1 MANLH
6 YAFAPHARFSGQWH
20 TDVLLGWDANGTLQS
35 IQPQITADQLAA
47 VPYQKLYGAVIA
59 GMPNLHSHAFQS
71 AMAGLTEYRHQSQDS
86 FWSWRDLMYRFAAK
100 LRPED
105 IAHIARWL
113 YIDMLK
119 AGYTSVCEFHYT
131 HHQPNGQPYDSL
143 SELSIQICQAAQH
156 SGIGLTLLPVLYQYS
171 NFGEQAPRADQGR
184 FLNQPDALIR
194 LLEET
199 RQHYPESAQLR
210 YGVAPHSLRAVSASS
225 LQEITKELHQRFTN
239 APIHIH
245 IAEQMAEVEASLAH
259 TGLRPVEWLLENLEV
274 NHHWCLIH
282 ATHLTQN
289 EMLQLAQSQAVA
301 GLCLTTEAN
310 LGDGFFPINDYLAA
324 KGVIGVGSDSHISV
338 DWRSE
343 LRLLE
348 YGQRLQQ
355 QQRNVLSDPAQPYVA
370 DHLFD
375 ASLRGGAQATG
386 RPVGELAIGKQADFM
401 VLDLDNPIL
410 AEHNPDTWLSSL
422 VFNERNHHQPIR
434 DVFVAGQQRIF
445 EGKHPDEA
453 QAFSQYRATLN
464 YLLNH

>member
-171 NFGEQAPRADQGR
+171 NFGEQAPR
-184 FLNQPDALIR
+184 F
-194 LLEET
+194 
-199 RQHYPESAQLR
+199 
-210 YGVAPHSLRAVSASS
+210 
-225 LQEITKELHQRFTN
+225 
-239 APIHIH
+239 
-245 IAEQMAEVEASLAH
+245 
-259 TGLRPVEWLLENLEV
+259 
-274 NHHWCLIH
+274 
-282 ATHLTQN
+282 
-289 EMLQLAQSQAVA
+289 
-301 GLCLTTEAN
+301 
-310 LGDGFFPINDYLAA
+310 
-324 KGVIGVGSDSHISV
+324 
-338 DWRSE
+338 
-343 LRLLE
+343 
-348 YGQRLQQ
+348 
-355 QQRNVLSDPAQPYVA
+355 
-370 DHLFD
+370 
-375 ASLRGGAQATG
+375 
-386 RPVGELAIGKQADFM
+386 
-401 VLDLDNPIL
+401 
-410 AEHNPDTWLSSL
+410 
-422 VFNERNHHQPIR
+422 
-434 DVFVAGQQRIF
+434 
-445 EGKHPDEA
+445 
-453 QAFSQYRATLN
+453 
-464 YLLNH
+464 